1 MFRLQTA
8 FAVLALAAT
17 MSSHAAA
24 NTALC
29 KLFAKQQWSEQGTQ
43 TLDDC
48 LRLIDSQSVDRN
60 AENALR
66 FGSWGDTLLAADL
79 SVYYRSENGGADWIA
94 IGAKNH
100 SIDPATMSSRAPPP
114 APTPRPRPAP
124 VAYVAPTQPVPL
136 VMPTAA
142 DVAAASAR
150 DAGEVDAYTSLGVAK
165 EQRNRCELMVQQL
178 WRVQPESS
186 LEDCARTMEYRGS
199 YDRNGQ
205 LRAYWGSVYLTADP
219 KSIYV
224 SKNGSNW
231 VRLRERK

>member
-1 MFRLQTA
+1 MFRLHTA
-8 FAVLALAAT
+8 LAVLALAT
-17 MSSHAAA
+17 VLPSHAAPS
-24 NTALC
+24 TALC
-29 KLFAKQQWSEQGTQ
+29 KLFAKQQWSEAGTQ
-43 TLDDC
+43 SLDEC
-48 LRLIDSQSVDRN
+48 LRLIDHQVVDRN
-60 AENALR
+60 AENSLR
-66 FGSWGDTLLAADL
+66 FGAWGDTLLAADQ

-94 IGAKNH
+94 IGARTH
-100 SIDPATMSSRAPPP
+100 SIDPATMSSRPPP
-114 APTPRPRPAP
+114 PPPTPRPRPAP
-124 VAYVAPTQPVPL
+124 VAYTPTPPVPL

-142 DVAAASAR
+142 EVAAASAR
-150 DAGEVDAYTSLGVAK
+150 EAGDVDAYASLGLGK
-165 EQRNRCELMVQQL
+165 DQRNRCELMVQRL

-186 LEDCARTMEYRGS
+186 LEDCASTMEYRGS